1 MAEVQDAILPIPH
14 SSVLIST
21 NYLKITS
28 LPNLSNDWIYSEG
41 WGYAPFINISIMS
54 SDSSLFMELSA
65 YFNAQGE
72 DGVIPR
78 ILTLPCFP
86 ELTYLMLQKG
96 HRYIFLNNSKMLS
109 VFPPFAVGSSWPRW
123 DFSWKNLSALA
134 PVSSERSQPRVFFHI
149 PVQSAQPSGILTK
162 ALLNAHFV
170 LFEMCP
176 AHSTVL
182 GSSTP
187 LSHRG
192 ERAISNGLSQWE
204 KPKFLLLIKGQIHS
218 PASAGTS
225 WQWG

>member
-1 MAEVQDAILPIPH
+1 MLLSLISLSCQVTLLYLWSYLHISMLRVKMESFPESSHFLASLNLPIWC
-14 SSVLIST
+14 
-21 NYLKITS
+21 Y
-28 LPNLSNDWIYSEG
+28 
-41 WGYAPFINISIMS
+41 
-54 SDSSLFMELSA
+54 
-65 YFNAQGE
+65 
-72 DGVIPR
+72 R
-78 ILTLPCFP
+78 
-86 ELTYLMLQKG
+86 KG
-96 HRYIFLNNSKMLS
+96 TGIFSLNNSKMLS

-162 ALLNAHFV
+162 ALLNAHFI